1 MRRWKNL
8 GRVWM
13 VAVFGFMYVPIAVL
27 IAFSFNES
35 KSRNVWAGFS
45 LRWYKNLLGDEM
57 ILQALGVSLV
67 VAFASAIIATV
78 LGTLAAIGVNNMS
91 RRRRAVVLNLSY
103 VPIVNPEIVT
113 GVATML
119 LFVVLNGGIS
129 KVLTAL
135 LGQEVRVGFGIGTLL
150 IAHVTFCLPYVLFNV
165 SPKLRQMDVR
175 MYEAAL
181 DLGCNPRQAFFKV
194 VLPEIMPA
202 IISAFLISLTYSI
215 DDFII
220 SYFNSGTVQTLP
232 IAIYSMTRKK
242 VSPEINALS
251 AILFAVI
258 LTIILVAVSYT
269 HLVRDARLC
278 GDAPGGVFM
287 VAREKNRLHTGAPEP
302 IHGLGCVGAQRVGQ
316 GGEPRGP
323 SVHGEIDDGAAIVEV
338 ALRRC
343 EQFRPRRRAVLR
355 EKRFISRENHALS
368 LIHILHGL
376 QIFDVLAEHFLRN
389 GVQLRVQLV
398 QRVIPAREI
407 AVQTG
412 DLVLF
417 RVGQGLV
424 QLPVARGTQM
434 VCVFRGALLQPVVGE
449 IQTLLEIVVL
459 VRRADLLE
467 HRLQH
472 RDVEID
478 DRAQLHEQTHRHG
491 GHAVILRHAVRH
503 DLIRARVGRAVHV
516 RVVHLVELEVLA
528 QDAVVEAEVERLR
541 RLGLGVQP
549 QDDLRLIDVQKR
561 LGRCLLYTSRCV

>member
-150 IAHVTFCLPYVLFNV
+150 LAHVTYCLPYVLFNV

-232 IAIYSMTRKK
+232 IAIYSMTKK
-242 VSPEINALS
+242 RVSPEINALS
-251 AILFAVI
+251 TIMFVVI
-258 LTIILVAVSYT
+258 LAIILSVN
-269 HLVRDARLC
+269 
-278 GDAPGGVFM
+278 GVEA
-287 VAREKNRLHTGAPEP
+287 AREKRTA
-302 IHGLGCVGAQRVGQ
+302 R
-316 GGEPRGP
+316 
-323 SVHGEIDDGAAIVEV
+323 AA
-338 ALRRC
+338 RR
-343 EQFRPRRRAVLR
+343 E
-355 EKRFISRENHALS
+355 
-368 LIHILHGL
+368 
-376 QIFDVLAEHFLRN
+376 
-389 GVQLRVQLV
+389 
-398 QRVIPAREI
+398 
-407 AVQTG
+407 
-412 DLVLF
+412 
-417 RVGQGLV
+417 
-424 QLPVARGTQM
+424 
-434 VCVFRGALLQPVVGE
+434 
-449 IQTLLEIVVL
+449 
-459 VRRADLLE
+459 
-467 HRLQH
+467 
-472 RDVEID
+472 
-478 DRAQLHEQTHRHG
+478 
-491 GHAVILRHAVRH
+491 
-503 DLIRARVGRAVHV
+503 ARV
-516 RVVHLVELEVLA
+516 
-528 QDAVVEAEVERLR
+528 
-541 RLGLGVQP
+541 
-549 QDDLRLIDVQKR
+549 
-561 LGRCLLYTSRCV
+561 

>member
-181 DLGCNPRQAFFKV
+181 DLGCNPRQAFCKV

-232 IAIYSMTRKK
+232 IAIYSMTKK
-242 VSPEINALS
+242 RVSPEINALS
-251 AILFAVI
+251 
-258 LTIILVAVSYT
+258 TIMFSVN
-269 HLVRDARLC
+269 
-278 GDAPGGVFM
+278 GVEA
-287 VAREKNRLHTGAPEP
+287 AREKRTA
-302 IHGLGCVGAQRVGQ
+302 R
-316 GGEPRGP
+316 
-323 SVHGEIDDGAAIVEV
+323 AA
-338 ALRRC
+338 RR
-343 EQFRPRRRAVLR
+343 E
-355 EKRFISRENHALS
+355 
-368 LIHILHGL
+368 
-376 QIFDVLAEHFLRN
+376 
-389 GVQLRVQLV
+389 
-398 QRVIPAREI
+398 
-407 AVQTG
+407 
-412 DLVLF
+412 
-417 RVGQGLV
+417 
-424 QLPVARGTQM
+424 
-434 VCVFRGALLQPVVGE
+434 
-449 IQTLLEIVVL
+449 
-459 VRRADLLE
+459 
-467 HRLQH
+467 
-472 RDVEID
+472 
-478 DRAQLHEQTHRHG
+478 
-491 GHAVILRHAVRH
+491 
-503 DLIRARVGRAVHV
+503 ARV
-516 RVVHLVELEVLA
+516 
-528 QDAVVEAEVERLR
+528 
-541 RLGLGVQP
+541 
-549 QDDLRLIDVQKR
+549 
-561 LGRCLLYTSRCV
+561 

>member
-91 RRRRAVVLNLSY
+91 RRRRAVVLNISY

-181 DLGCNPRQAFFKV
+181 DLGGNPRQAFFKV

-232 IAIYSMTRKK
+232 IAIYSMTKK
-242 VSPEINALS
+242 RVSPEINALS
-251 AILFAVI
+251 TIMFVVI
-258 LTIILVAVSYT
+258 LAIILSVN
-269 HLVRDARLC
+269 
-278 GDAPGGVFM
+278 GVEA
-287 VAREKNRLHTGAPEP
+287 AREKRTA
-302 IHGLGCVGAQRVGQ
+302 R
-316 GGEPRGP
+316 
-323 SVHGEIDDGAAIVEV
+323 AA
-338 ALRRC
+338 RR
-343 EQFRPRRRAVLR
+343 E
-355 EKRFISRENHALS
+355 
-368 LIHILHGL
+368 
-376 QIFDVLAEHFLRN
+376 
-389 GVQLRVQLV
+389 
-398 QRVIPAREI
+398 
-407 AVQTG
+407 
-412 DLVLF
+412 
-417 RVGQGLV
+417 
-424 QLPVARGTQM
+424 
-434 VCVFRGALLQPVVGE
+434 
-449 IQTLLEIVVL
+449 
-459 VRRADLLE
+459 
-467 HRLQH
+467 
-472 RDVEID
+472 
-478 DRAQLHEQTHRHG
+478 
-491 GHAVILRHAVRH
+491 
-503 DLIRARVGRAVHV
+503 ARV
-516 RVVHLVELEVLA
+516 
-528 QDAVVEAEVERLR
+528 
-541 RLGLGVQP
+541 
-549 QDDLRLIDVQKR
+549 
-561 LGRCLLYTSRCV
+561 

>member
-220 SYFNSGTVQTLP
+220 SYFSSGTVQTLP
-232 IAIYSMTRKK
+232 IAIYSMTKK
-242 VSPEINALS
+242 RVSPEINALS
-251 AILFAVI
+251 TIMFVVI
-258 LTIILVAVSYT
+258 LAIILSVN
-269 HLVRDARLC
+269 
-278 GDAPGGVFM
+278 GVEA
-287 VAREKNRLHTGAPEP
+287 AREKRTA
-302 IHGLGCVGAQRVGQ
+302 R
-316 GGEPRGP
+316 
-323 SVHGEIDDGAAIVEV
+323 AA
-338 ALRRC
+338 RR
-343 EQFRPRRRAVLR
+343 E
-355 EKRFISRENHALS
+355 
-368 LIHILHGL
+368 
-376 QIFDVLAEHFLRN
+376 
-389 GVQLRVQLV
+389 
-398 QRVIPAREI
+398 
-407 AVQTG
+407 
-412 DLVLF
+412 
-417 RVGQGLV
+417 
-424 QLPVARGTQM
+424 
-434 VCVFRGALLQPVVGE
+434 
-449 IQTLLEIVVL
+449 
-459 VRRADLLE
+459 
-467 HRLQH
+467 
-472 RDVEID
+472 
-478 DRAQLHEQTHRHG
+478 
-491 GHAVILRHAVRH
+491 
-503 DLIRARVGRAVHV
+503 ARV
-516 RVVHLVELEVLA
+516 
-528 QDAVVEAEVERLR
+528 
-541 RLGLGVQP
+541 
-549 QDDLRLIDVQKR
+549 
-561 LGRCLLYTSRCV
+561 

>member
-135 LGQEVRVGFGIGTLL
+135 LEVRVGFGIGTLL

-232 IAIYSMTRKK
+232 IAIYSMTKK
-242 VSPEINALS
+242 RVSPEINALS
-251 AILFAVI
+251 TIMFVVI
-258 LTIILVAVSYT
+258 LAIILSVN
-269 HLVRDARLC
+269 
-278 GDAPGGVFM
+278 GVEA
-287 VAREKNRLHTGAPEP
+287 AREKRTA
-302 IHGLGCVGAQRVGQ
+302 R
-316 GGEPRGP
+316 
-323 SVHGEIDDGAAIVEV
+323 AA
-338 ALRRC
+338 RR
-343 EQFRPRRRAVLR
+343 E
-355 EKRFISRENHALS
+355 
-368 LIHILHGL
+368 
-376 QIFDVLAEHFLRN
+376 
-389 GVQLRVQLV
+389 
-398 QRVIPAREI
+398 
-407 AVQTG
+407 
-412 DLVLF
+412 
-417 RVGQGLV
+417 
-424 QLPVARGTQM
+424 
-434 VCVFRGALLQPVVGE
+434 
-449 IQTLLEIVVL
+449 
-459 VRRADLLE
+459 
-467 HRLQH
+467 
-472 RDVEID
+472 
-478 DRAQLHEQTHRHG
+478 
-491 GHAVILRHAVRH
+491 
-503 DLIRARVGRAVHV
+503 ARV
-516 RVVHLVELEVLA
+516 
-528 QDAVVEAEVERLR
+528 
-541 RLGLGVQP
+541 
-549 QDDLRLIDVQKR
+549 
-561 LGRCLLYTSRCV
+561 

>member
-165 SPKLRQMDVR
+165 SPKLPQMDVR

-232 IAIYSMTRKK
+232 IAIYSMTKK
-242 VSPEINALS
+242 RVSPEINALS
-251 AILFAVI
+251 TIMFVVI
-258 LTIILVAVSYT
+258 LAIILSVN
-269 HLVRDARLC
+269 
-278 GDAPGGVFM
+278 GVEA
-287 VAREKNRLHTGAPEP
+287 AREKRTA
-302 IHGLGCVGAQRVGQ
+302 R
-316 GGEPRGP
+316 
-323 SVHGEIDDGAAIVEV
+323 AA
-338 ALRRC
+338 RR
-343 EQFRPRRRAVLR
+343 E
-355 EKRFISRENHALS
+355 
-368 LIHILHGL
+368 
-376 QIFDVLAEHFLRN
+376 
-389 GVQLRVQLV
+389 
-398 QRVIPAREI
+398 
-407 AVQTG
+407 
-412 DLVLF
+412 
-417 RVGQGLV
+417 
-424 QLPVARGTQM
+424 
-434 VCVFRGALLQPVVGE
+434 
-449 IQTLLEIVVL
+449 
-459 VRRADLLE
+459 
-467 HRLQH
+467 
-472 RDVEID
+472 
-478 DRAQLHEQTHRHG
+478 
-491 GHAVILRHAVRH
+491 
-503 DLIRARVGRAVHV
+503 ARV
-516 RVVHLVELEVLA
+516 
-528 QDAVVEAEVERLR
+528 
-541 RLGLGVQP
+541 
-549 QDDLRLIDVQKR
+549 
-561 LGRCLLYTSRCV
+561 

>member
-150 IAHVTFCLPYVLFNV
+150 IAHVMFCLPYALFNV

-232 IAIYSMTRKK
+232 IAIYSMTKK
-242 VSPEINALS
+242 RVSPEINALS
-251 AILFAVI
+251 TIMFVVI
-258 LTIILVAVSYT
+258 LAIILSVN
-269 HLVRDARLC
+269 
-278 GDAPGGVFM
+278 GVEA
-287 VAREKNRLHTGAPEP
+287 AREKRTA
-302 IHGLGCVGAQRVGQ
+302 R
-316 GGEPRGP
+316 
-323 SVHGEIDDGAAIVEV
+323 AA
-338 ALRRC
+338 RR
-343 EQFRPRRRAVLR
+343 E
-355 EKRFISRENHALS
+355 
-368 LIHILHGL
+368 
-376 QIFDVLAEHFLRN
+376 
-389 GVQLRVQLV
+389 
-398 QRVIPAREI
+398 
-407 AVQTG
+407 
-412 DLVLF
+412 
-417 RVGQGLV
+417 
-424 QLPVARGTQM
+424 
-434 VCVFRGALLQPVVGE
+434 
-449 IQTLLEIVVL
+449 
-459 VRRADLLE
+459 
-467 HRLQH
+467 
-472 RDVEID
+472 
-478 DRAQLHEQTHRHG
+478 
-491 GHAVILRHAVRH
+491 
-503 DLIRARVGRAVHV
+503 ARV
-516 RVVHLVELEVLA
+516 
-528 QDAVVEAEVERLR
+528 
-541 RLGLGVQP
+541 
-549 QDDLRLIDVQKR
+549 
-561 LGRCLLYTSRCV
+561 

>member
-135 LGQEVRVGFGIGTLL
+135 LGNEVRVSFGIGTLL

-232 IAIYSMTRKK
+232 IAIYSMTKK
-242 VSPEINALS
+242 RVSPEINALS
-251 AILFAVI
+251 TIMFVVI
-258 LTIILVAVSYT
+258 LAIILSVN
-269 HLVRDARLC
+269 
-278 GDAPGGVFM
+278 GVEA
-287 VAREKNRLHTGAPEP
+287 AREKRTA
-302 IHGLGCVGAQRVGQ
+302 R
-316 GGEPRGP
+316 
-323 SVHGEIDDGAAIVEV
+323 AA
-338 ALRRC
+338 RR
-343 EQFRPRRRAVLR
+343 E
-355 EKRFISRENHALS
+355 
-368 LIHILHGL
+368 
-376 QIFDVLAEHFLRN
+376 
-389 GVQLRVQLV
+389 
-398 QRVIPAREI
+398 
-407 AVQTG
+407 
-412 DLVLF
+412 
-417 RVGQGLV
+417 
-424 QLPVARGTQM
+424 
-434 VCVFRGALLQPVVGE
+434 
-449 IQTLLEIVVL
+449 
-459 VRRADLLE
+459 
-467 HRLQH
+467 
-472 RDVEID
+472 
-478 DRAQLHEQTHRHG
+478 
-491 GHAVILRHAVRH
+491 
-503 DLIRARVGRAVHV
+503 ARV
-516 RVVHLVELEVLA
+516 
-528 QDAVVEAEVERLR
+528 
-541 RLGLGVQP
+541 
-549 QDDLRLIDVQKR
+549 
-561 LGRCLLYTSRCV
+561 

>member
-45 LRWYKNLLGDEM
+45 LRWYKNLLGDGM

-232 IAIYSMTRKK
+232 IAIYSMTKK
-242 VSPEINALS
+242 RVSPEINALS
-251 AILFAVI
+251 TIMFVVI
-258 LTIILVAVSYT
+258 LAIILSVN
-269 HLVRDARLC
+269 
-278 GDAPGGVFM
+278 GVEA
-287 VAREKNRLHTGAPEP
+287 AREKRTA
-302 IHGLGCVGAQRVGQ
+302 R
-316 GGEPRGP
+316 
-323 SVHGEIDDGAAIVEV
+323 AA
-338 ALRRC
+338 RR
-343 EQFRPRRRAVLR
+343 E
-355 EKRFISRENHALS
+355 
-368 LIHILHGL
+368 
-376 QIFDVLAEHFLRN
+376 
-389 GVQLRVQLV
+389 
-398 QRVIPAREI
+398 
-407 AVQTG
+407 
-412 DLVLF
+412 
-417 RVGQGLV
+417 
-424 QLPVARGTQM
+424 
-434 VCVFRGALLQPVVGE
+434 
-449 IQTLLEIVVL
+449 
-459 VRRADLLE
+459 
-467 HRLQH
+467 
-472 RDVEID
+472 
-478 DRAQLHEQTHRHG
+478 
-491 GHAVILRHAVRH
+491 
-503 DLIRARVGRAVHV
+503 ARV
-516 RVVHLVELEVLA
+516 
-528 QDAVVEAEVERLR
+528 
-541 RLGLGVQP
+541 
-549 QDDLRLIDVQKR
+549 
-561 LGRCLLYTSRCV
+561 

>member
-165 SPKLRQMDVR
+165 SPKLRQMAVR

-232 IAIYSMTRKK
+232 IAIYSMTKK
-242 VSPEINALS
+242 RVSPEINALS
-251 AILFAVI
+251 TIMFVVI
-258 LTIILVAVSYT
+258 LAIILSVN
-269 HLVRDARLC
+269 
-278 GDAPGGVFM
+278 GVEA
-287 VAREKNRLHTGAPEP
+287 AREKRTA
-302 IHGLGCVGAQRVGQ
+302 R
-316 GGEPRGP
+316 
-323 SVHGEIDDGAAIVEV
+323 AA
-338 ALRRC
+338 RR
-343 EQFRPRRRAVLR
+343 E
-355 EKRFISRENHALS
+355 
-368 LIHILHGL
+368 
-376 QIFDVLAEHFLRN
+376 
-389 GVQLRVQLV
+389 
-398 QRVIPAREI
+398 
-407 AVQTG
+407 
-412 DLVLF
+412 
-417 RVGQGLV
+417 
-424 QLPVARGTQM
+424 
-434 VCVFRGALLQPVVGE
+434 
-449 IQTLLEIVVL
+449 
-459 VRRADLLE
+459 
-467 HRLQH
+467 
-472 RDVEID
+472 
-478 DRAQLHEQTHRHG
+478 
-491 GHAVILRHAVRH
+491 
-503 DLIRARVGRAVHV
+503 ARV
-516 RVVHLVELEVLA
+516 
-528 QDAVVEAEVERLR
+528 
-541 RLGLGVQP
+541 
-549 QDDLRLIDVQKR
+549 
-561 LGRCLLYTSRCV
+561 

>member
-232 IAIYSMTRKK
+232 MAIYSMTKK
-242 VSPEINALS
+242 RVSPEINALS
-251 AILFAVI
+251 TIMFVVI
-258 LTIILVAVSYT
+258 LAIILSVN
-269 HLVRDARLC
+269 
-278 GDAPGGVFM
+278 GVEA
-287 VAREKNRLHTGAPEP
+287 AREKRTA
-302 IHGLGCVGAQRVGQ
+302 R
-316 GGEPRGP
+316 
-323 SVHGEIDDGAAIVEV
+323 AA
-338 ALRRC
+338 RR
-343 EQFRPRRRAVLR
+343 E
-355 EKRFISRENHALS
+355 
-368 LIHILHGL
+368 
-376 QIFDVLAEHFLRN
+376 
-389 GVQLRVQLV
+389 
-398 QRVIPAREI
+398 
-407 AVQTG
+407 
-412 DLVLF
+412 
-417 RVGQGLV
+417 
-424 QLPVARGTQM
+424 
-434 VCVFRGALLQPVVGE
+434 
-449 IQTLLEIVVL
+449 
-459 VRRADLLE
+459 
-467 HRLQH
+467 
-472 RDVEID
+472 
-478 DRAQLHEQTHRHG
+478 
-491 GHAVILRHAVRH
+491 
-503 DLIRARVGRAVHV
+503 ARV
-516 RVVHLVELEVLA
+516 
-528 QDAVVEAEVERLR
+528 
-541 RLGLGVQP
+541 
-549 QDDLRLIDVQKR
+549 
-561 LGRCLLYTSRCV
+561 

>member
-119 LFVVLNGGIS
+119 LFVVMNGGIS
-129 KVLTAL
+129 KVLTAI

-232 IAIYSMTRKK
+232 IAIYSMTKK
-242 VSPEINALS
+242 RVSPEINALS
-251 AILFAVI
+251 TIMFVVI
-258 LTIILVAVSYT
+258 LAII
-269 HLVRDARLC
+269 
-278 GDAPGGVFM
+278 PGV
-287 VAREKNRLHTGAPEP
+287 
-302 IHGLGCVGAQRVGQ
+302 
-316 GGEPRGP
+316 
-323 SVHGEIDDGAAIVEV
+323 
-338 ALRRC
+338 
-343 EQFRPRRRAVLR
+343 
-355 EKRFISRENHALS
+355 
-368 LIHILHGL
+368 
-376 QIFDVLAEHFLRN
+376 N
-389 GVQLRVQLV
+389 GVEA
-398 QRVIPAREI
+398 ARDKR
-407 AVQTG
+407 T
-412 DLVLF
+412 
-417 RVGQGLV
+417 
-424 QLPVARGTQM
+424 AR
-434 VCVFRGALLQPVVGE
+434 AA
-449 IQTLLEIVVL
+449 
-459 VRRADLLE
+459 RRE
-467 HRLQH
+467 
-472 RDVEID
+472 
-478 DRAQLHEQTHRHG
+478 
-491 GHAVILRHAVRH
+491 
-503 DLIRARVGRAVHV
+503 ARV
-516 RVVHLVELEVLA
+516 
-528 QDAVVEAEVERLR
+528 
-541 RLGLGVQP
+541 
-549 QDDLRLIDVQKR
+549 
-561 LGRCLLYTSRCV
+561 

>member
-215 DDFII
+215 DDFVI

-232 IAIYSMTRKK
+232 IAIYSMTKK
-242 VSPEINALS
+242 RVSPEINALS
-251 AILFAVI
+251 TIMFVVI
-258 LTIILVAVSYT
+258 LAIILSVN
-269 HLVRDARLC
+269 
-278 GDAPGGVFM
+278 GVEA
-287 VAREKNRLHTGAPEP
+287 AREKRTA
-302 IHGLGCVGAQRVGQ
+302 R
-316 GGEPRGP
+316 
-323 SVHGEIDDGAAIVEV
+323 AA
-338 ALRRC
+338 RR
-343 EQFRPRRRAVLR
+343 E
-355 EKRFISRENHALS
+355 
-368 LIHILHGL
+368 
-376 QIFDVLAEHFLRN
+376 
-389 GVQLRVQLV
+389 
-398 QRVIPAREI
+398 
-407 AVQTG
+407 
-412 DLVLF
+412 
-417 RVGQGLV
+417 
-424 QLPVARGTQM
+424 
-434 VCVFRGALLQPVVGE
+434 
-449 IQTLLEIVVL
+449 
-459 VRRADLLE
+459 
-467 HRLQH
+467 
-472 RDVEID
+472 
-478 DRAQLHEQTHRHG
+478 
-491 GHAVILRHAVRH
+491 
-503 DLIRARVGRAVHV
+503 ARV
-516 RVVHLVELEVLA
+516 
-528 QDAVVEAEVERLR
+528 
-541 RLGLGVQP
+541 
-549 QDDLRLIDVQKR
+549 
-561 LGRCLLYTSRCV
+561 

>member
-1 MRRWKNL
+1 MRRWKYL

-13 VAVFGFMYVPIAVL
+13 VAAFGFMYVPIAVL

-91 RRRRAVVLNLSY
+91 RRTRAVVLNLSY

-232 IAIYSMTRKK
+232 IAIYSMTKK
-242 VSPEINALS
+242 RVSPEINALS
-251 AILFAVI
+251 TIMFVVI
-258 LTIILVAVSYT
+258 LTIILAV
-269 HLVRDARLC
+269 
-278 GDAPGGVFM
+278 
-287 VAREKNRLHTGAPEP
+287 
-302 IHGLGCVGAQRVGQ
+302 
-316 GGEPRGP
+316 
-323 SVHGEIDDGAAIVEV
+323 
-338 ALRRC
+338 
-343 EQFRPRRRAVLR
+343 
-355 EKRFISRENHALS
+355 
-368 LIHILHGL
+368 
-376 QIFDVLAEHFLRN
+376 N
-389 GVQLRVQLV
+389 GVEA
-398 QRVIPAREI
+398 ARDKR
-407 AVQTG
+407 T
-412 DLVLF
+412 
-417 RVGQGLV
+417 
-424 QLPVARGTQM
+424 AR
-434 VCVFRGALLQPVVGE
+434 AA
-449 IQTLLEIVVL
+449 
-459 VRRADLLE
+459 RRE
-467 HRLQH
+467 
-472 RDVEID
+472 
-478 DRAQLHEQTHRHG
+478 
-491 GHAVILRHAVRH
+491 
-503 DLIRARVGRAVHV
+503 ARV
-516 RVVHLVELEVLA
+516 
-528 QDAVVEAEVERLR
+528 
-541 RLGLGVQP
+541 
-549 QDDLRLIDVQKR
+549 
-561 LGRCLLYTSRCV
+561 

>member
-150 IAHVTFCLPYVLFNV
+150 IARVTFCLPYVLFNV

-232 IAIYSMTRKK
+232 IAIYSMTKK
-242 VSPEINALS
+242 RVSPEINALS
-251 AILFAVI
+251 TIMFVVI
-258 LTIILVAVSYT
+258 LAIILSVN
-269 HLVRDARLC
+269 
-278 GDAPGGVFM
+278 GVEA
-287 VAREKNRLHTGAPEP
+287 AREKRTA
-302 IHGLGCVGAQRVGQ
+302 R
-316 GGEPRGP
+316 
-323 SVHGEIDDGAAIVEV
+323 AA
-338 ALRRC
+338 RR
-343 EQFRPRRRAVLR
+343 E
-355 EKRFISRENHALS
+355 
-368 LIHILHGL
+368 
-376 QIFDVLAEHFLRN
+376 
-389 GVQLRVQLV
+389 
-398 QRVIPAREI
+398 
-407 AVQTG
+407 
-412 DLVLF
+412 
-417 RVGQGLV
+417 
-424 QLPVARGTQM
+424 
-434 VCVFRGALLQPVVGE
+434 
-449 IQTLLEIVVL
+449 
-459 VRRADLLE
+459 
-467 HRLQH
+467 
-472 RDVEID
+472 
-478 DRAQLHEQTHRHG
+478 
-491 GHAVILRHAVRH
+491 
-503 DLIRARVGRAVHV
+503 ARV
-516 RVVHLVELEVLA
+516 
-528 QDAVVEAEVERLR
+528 
-541 RLGLGVQP
+541 
-549 QDDLRLIDVQKR
+549 
-561 LGRCLLYTSRCV
+561 

>member
-194 VLPEIMPA
+194 VLPQLTPA
-202 IISAFLISLTYSI
+202 ILSAFLISLTYSI

-220 SYFNSGTVQTLP
+220 SYFTSGTMQTLP
-232 IAIYSMTRKK
+232 IAIYSMTKKK

-251 AILFAVI
+251 AIMFVVI
-258 LTIILVAVSYT
+258 LTIILAANAVDSAKE
-269 HLVRDARLC
+269 R
-278 GDAPGGVFM
+278 
-287 VAREKNRLHTGAPEP
+287 
-302 IHGLGCVGAQRVGQ
+302 
-316 GGEPRGP
+316 
-323 SVHGEIDDGAAIVEV
+323 
-338 ALRRC
+338 
-343 EQFRPRRRAVLR
+343 
-355 EKRFISRENHALS
+355 
-368 LIHILHGL
+368 
-376 QIFDVLAEHFLRN
+376 
-389 GVQLRVQLV
+389 
-398 QRVIPAREI
+398 
-407 AVQTG
+407 
-412 DLVLF
+412 
-417 RVGQGLV
+417 
-424 QLPVARGTQM
+424 
-434 VCVFRGALLQPVVGE
+434 
-449 IQTLLEIVVL
+449 
-459 VRRADLLE
+459 
-467 HRLQH
+467 
-472 RDVEID
+472 
-478 DRAQLHEQTHRHG
+478 
-491 GHAVILRHAVRH
+491 
-503 DLIRARVGRAVHV
+503 
-516 RVVHLVELEVLA
+516 
-528 QDAVVEAEVERLR
+528 RLR
-541 RLGLGVQP
+541 RAA
-549 QDDLRLIDVQKR
+549 RAEE
-561 LGRCLLYTSRCV
+561 GRR

>member
-232 IAIYSMTRKK
+232 IAIYSMTKK
-242 VSPEINALS
+242 RVSPEINALS
-251 AILFAVI
+251 TIMFVVI
-258 LTIILVAVSYT
+258 LAIIL
-269 HLVRDARLC
+269 
-278 GDAPGGVFM
+278 GVNG
-287 VAREKNRLHTGAPEP
+287 VEAAREKRTA
-302 IHGLGCVGAQRVGQ
+302 R
-316 GGEPRGP
+316 
-323 SVHGEIDDGAAIVEV
+323 AA
-338 ALRRC
+338 RR
-343 EQFRPRRRAVLR
+343 E
-355 EKRFISRENHALS
+355 
-368 LIHILHGL
+368 
-376 QIFDVLAEHFLRN
+376 
-389 GVQLRVQLV
+389 
-398 QRVIPAREI
+398 
-407 AVQTG
+407 
-412 DLVLF
+412 
-417 RVGQGLV
+417 
-424 QLPVARGTQM
+424 
-434 VCVFRGALLQPVVGE
+434 
-449 IQTLLEIVVL
+449 
-459 VRRADLLE
+459 
-467 HRLQH
+467 
-472 RDVEID
+472 
-478 DRAQLHEQTHRHG
+478 
-491 GHAVILRHAVRH
+491 
-503 DLIRARVGRAVHV
+503 ARV
-516 RVVHLVELEVLA
+516 
-528 QDAVVEAEVERLR
+528 
-541 RLGLGVQP
+541 
-549 QDDLRLIDVQKR
+549 
-561 LGRCLLYTSRCV
+561 

>member
-8 GRVWM
+8 GRVWV

-232 IAIYSMTRKK
+232 IAIYSMTKK
-242 VSPEINALS
+242 RVSPEINALS
-251 AILFAVI
+251 TIMFVVI
-258 LTIILVAVSYT
+258 LAIILSVN
-269 HLVRDARLC
+269 
-278 GDAPGGVFM
+278 GVEA
-287 VAREKNRLHTGAPEP
+287 AREKRTA
-302 IHGLGCVGAQRVGQ
+302 R
-316 GGEPRGP
+316 
-323 SVHGEIDDGAAIVEV
+323 AA
-338 ALRRC
+338 RR
-343 EQFRPRRRAVLR
+343 E
-355 EKRFISRENHALS
+355 
-368 LIHILHGL
+368 
-376 QIFDVLAEHFLRN
+376 
-389 GVQLRVQLV
+389 
-398 QRVIPAREI
+398 
-407 AVQTG
+407 
-412 DLVLF
+412 
-417 RVGQGLV
+417 
-424 QLPVARGTQM
+424 
-434 VCVFRGALLQPVVGE
+434 
-449 IQTLLEIVVL
+449 
-459 VRRADLLE
+459 
-467 HRLQH
+467 
-472 RDVEID
+472 
-478 DRAQLHEQTHRHG
+478 
-491 GHAVILRHAVRH
+491 
-503 DLIRARVGRAVHV
+503 ARV
-516 RVVHLVELEVLA
+516 
-528 QDAVVEAEVERLR
+528 
-541 RLGLGVQP
+541 
-549 QDDLRLIDVQKR
+549 
-561 LGRCLLYTSRCV
+561 

>member
-103 VPIVNPEIVT
+103 VHIVNPEIVT

-232 IAIYSMTRKK
+232 IAIYSMTKK
-242 VSPEINALS
+242 RVSPEINALS
-251 AILFAVI
+251 TIMFVVI
-258 LTIILVAVSYT
+258 LAIILSVN
-269 HLVRDARLC
+269 
-278 GDAPGGVFM
+278 GVEA
-287 VAREKNRLHTGAPEP
+287 AREKRTA
-302 IHGLGCVGAQRVGQ
+302 R
-316 GGEPRGP
+316 
-323 SVHGEIDDGAAIVEV
+323 AA
-338 ALRRC
+338 RR
-343 EQFRPRRRAVLR
+343 E
-355 EKRFISRENHALS
+355 
-368 LIHILHGL
+368 
-376 QIFDVLAEHFLRN
+376 
-389 GVQLRVQLV
+389 
-398 QRVIPAREI
+398 
-407 AVQTG
+407 
-412 DLVLF
+412 
-417 RVGQGLV
+417 
-424 QLPVARGTQM
+424 
-434 VCVFRGALLQPVVGE
+434 
-449 IQTLLEIVVL
+449 
-459 VRRADLLE
+459 
-467 HRLQH
+467 
-472 RDVEID
+472 
-478 DRAQLHEQTHRHG
+478 
-491 GHAVILRHAVRH
+491 
-503 DLIRARVGRAVHV
+503 ARV
-516 RVVHLVELEVLA
+516 
-528 QDAVVEAEVERLR
+528 
-541 RLGLGVQP
+541 
-549 QDDLRLIDVQKR
+549 
-561 LGRCLLYTSRCV
+561 

>member
-119 LFVVLNGGIS
+119 LFVVMNGGIS

-232 IAIYSMTRKK
+232 IAIYSMTKK
-242 VSPEINALS
+242 RVSPEINALS
-251 AILFAVI
+251 TIMFVVI
-258 LTIILVAVSYT
+258 LAIIL
-269 HLVRDARLC
+269 
-278 GDAPGGVFM
+278 GV
-287 VAREKNRLHTGAPEP
+287 
-302 IHGLGCVGAQRVGQ
+302 
-316 GGEPRGP
+316 
-323 SVHGEIDDGAAIVEV
+323 
-338 ALRRC
+338 
-343 EQFRPRRRAVLR
+343 
-355 EKRFISRENHALS
+355 
-368 LIHILHGL
+368 
-376 QIFDVLAEHFLRN
+376 N
-389 GVQLRVQLV
+389 GVEA
-398 QRVIPAREI
+398 ARDKR
-407 AVQTG
+407 T
-412 DLVLF
+412 
-417 RVGQGLV
+417 
-424 QLPVARGTQM
+424 AR
-434 VCVFRGALLQPVVGE
+434 AA
-449 IQTLLEIVVL
+449 
-459 VRRADLLE
+459 RRE
-467 HRLQH
+467 
-472 RDVEID
+472 
-478 DRAQLHEQTHRHG
+478 
-491 GHAVILRHAVRH
+491 
-503 DLIRARVGRAVHV
+503 ARV
-516 RVVHLVELEVLA
+516 
-528 QDAVVEAEVERLR
+528 
-541 RLGLGVQP
+541 
-549 QDDLRLIDVQKR
+549 
-561 LGRCLLYTSRCV
+561 